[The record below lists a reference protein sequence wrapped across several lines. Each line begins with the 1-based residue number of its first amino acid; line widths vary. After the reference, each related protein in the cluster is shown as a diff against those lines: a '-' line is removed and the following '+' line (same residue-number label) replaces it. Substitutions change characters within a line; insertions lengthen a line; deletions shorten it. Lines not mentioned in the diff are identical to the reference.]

1 MATTTD
7 SAGAAQSIGADSAQ
21 PIDGIAGTHAGNQ
34 EPAGADVNAGVAPAQ
49 PARRGKD
56 VAETKRNNLQDKQT
70 VYPSNQGFNG
80 SLMRGGKAIGVY
92 TGCGSLSR
100 R

>member
-1 MATTTD
+1 MTTD
-7 SAGAAQSIGADSAQ
+7 TTGAGQSIGADSAQ
-21 PIDGIAGTHAGNQ
+21 PIDGIAGSHAGNQ
-34 EPAGADVNAGVAPAQ
+34 EPAGADVNAGTDPADQ
-49 PARRGKD
+49 ARHGN
-56 VAETKRNNLQDKQT
+56 VAEAKRNKVQNNQT

-80 SLMRGGKAIGVY
+80 SLVRGGKAVGVY

>member
-1 MATTTD
+1 MATTGTG
-7 SAGAAQSIGADSAQ
+7 SPAQSIGADGEQ
-21 PIDGIAGTHAGNQ
+21 PVDGIAGTHAGNQ
-34 EPAGADVNAGVAPAQ
+34 EPAGADVNAGTDRTNQ
-49 PARRGKD
+49 ARSSREIAG
-56 VAETKRNNLQDKQT
+56 TKRNGVQANQT

-80 SLMRGGKAIGVY
+80 SVIRGGKAVGVY

>member
-1 MATTTD
+1 MTTD
-7 SAGAAQSIGADSAQ
+7 TAGEAQSIGADSAQ

-34 EPAGADVNAGVAPAQ
+34 EPAGADVNAGVDPADQ
-49 PARRGKD
+49 ALHDTK
-56 VAETKRNNLQDKQT
+56 VAESKRNKLQDNQT

-80 SLMRGGKAIGVY
+80 SLVRGGKAVGVY
-92 TGCGSLSR
+92 LGCGSLSR